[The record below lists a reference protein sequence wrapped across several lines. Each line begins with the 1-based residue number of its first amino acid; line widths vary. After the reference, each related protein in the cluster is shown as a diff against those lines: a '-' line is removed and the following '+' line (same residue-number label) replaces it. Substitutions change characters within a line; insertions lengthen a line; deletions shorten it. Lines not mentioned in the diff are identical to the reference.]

1 MKNFLQTLKNIWSI
15 EELRNRILATLALL
29 LVFRIGSYI
38 VLPGIN
44 SQELAAANADGGG
57 LAGLLDLFTGGAFNR
72 ASIFSLGIMP
82 YISASIIMQL
92 MSAVTPQLEQL
103 KKKNKLNLM

>member
-1 MKNFLQTLKNIWSI
+1 MKNFIQTLRNIWSI
-15 EELRNRILATLALL
+15 EELRNRILTTLALL

-38 VLPGIN
+38 VLPGID
-44 SQELAAANADGGG
+44 SARLAAANEGGGG

-92 MSAVTPQLEQL
+92 MGIAVP
-103 KKKNKLNLM
+103 

>member
-1 MKNFLQTLKNIWSI
+1 MKNFFQTIKNIWSI
-15 EELRNRILATLALL
+15 EELRQRILTTLALL

-38 VLPGIN
+38 VLPGVDAAR
-44 SQELAAANADGGG
+44 LAAANEGGGG
-57 LAGLLDLFTGGAFNR
+57 LADLLNLFTGGAFNR

-92 MSAVTPQLEQL
+92 MGIAVLSIQKIELLIIIETI
-103 KKKNKLNLM
+103 